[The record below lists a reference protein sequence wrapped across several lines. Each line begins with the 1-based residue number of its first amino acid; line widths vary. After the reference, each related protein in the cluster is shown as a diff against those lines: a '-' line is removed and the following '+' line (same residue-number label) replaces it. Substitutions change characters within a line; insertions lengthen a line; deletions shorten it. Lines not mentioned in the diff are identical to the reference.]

1 MLAWRLVQLL
11 TVAALV
17 WAGWRLLGHTP
28 YRIDIDVYRMGG
40 QAWLDGR
47 PLYADGVIFHTRGG
61 LDLPFTY
68 PPLAAVLFAPF
79 ALLSL
84 DGASIAITLA
94 TLVLLIV
101 ATTILLTRLDVW
113 PDPADG
119 KSPGGT
125 SHPKGRGITSE
136 PAWLRRTWL
145 AAAIV
150 APAVIYFEPIR
161 SNFDFGQINVVLM
174 TLVIAD
180 CVPRKTPWP
189 RGMLLGLAIALKL
202 TPAVFLLY
210 FVLRRDT
217 RALLV
222 TAASAAAATLAGV
235 AFAWRDSFEYWTE
248 TVRNTD
254 RIGTATLNT
263 NQNIA
268 GALARLGLG
277 EGMRFVLWTVACF
290 AVLALTV
297 WAVRRVLKAEQSV
310 LALICVA
317 MFGLVVSPV
326 SWSHHWVWVL
336 PTVLVTGIVAYRQ
349 RHVALGVVAAAGV
362 ALMIWTPIP
371 LMPEHQETAAS
382 LWRQLAGG
390 SYVWWAIAVIV
401 VSGTMSWRQTQGSDA
416 AVDEARVPAVN

>member
-1 MLAWRLVQLL
+1 MSTWRSPGGAGWGPTLAWRLFQLL
-11 TVAALV
+11 TLAALA
-17 WAGWRLLGHTP
+17 WAGWRVLGRVP
-28 YRIDIDVYRMGG
+28 YRIDVDVYRMGG

-47 PLYADGVIFHTRGG
+47 PLYADGAMFHTRGG

-68 PPLAAVLFAPF
+68 PPLAAVVFAPF

-84 DGASIAITLA
+84 EAASVAITVT

-101 ATTILLTRLDVW
+101 ALTIVLHRCDVW
-113 PDPADG
+113 S
-119 KSPGGT
+119 KT
-125 SHPKGRGITSE
+125 SVTTE
-136 PAWLRRTWL
+136 PAWLRQAWL

-150 APAVIYFEPIR
+150 APAVVYLEPIR

-180 CVPRKTPWP
+180 CVPRRTPWP

-210 FVLRRDT
+210 FVLRRDV
-217 RALLV
+217 RAVVV
-222 TAASAAAATLAGV
+222 TAVSAVVATLIGV
-235 AFAWRDSFEYWTE
+235 AFAWRDSLEYWTE

-268 GALARLGLG
+268 GALARLGLS
-277 EGMRFVLWTVACF
+277 EGPRFVLWTAACF

-297 WAVRRVLKAEQSV
+297 WAVRRVLKADEPV

-326 SWSHHWVWVL
+326 SWSHHWVWAL
-336 PTVLVTGIVAYRQ
+336 PTLLVTALVAYRR
-349 RHVALGVVAAAGV
+349 RHAALGVVAAAGF
-362 ALMIWTPIP
+362 ALMVWTPIT

-382 LWRQLAGG
+382 LWRQLVGG
-390 SYVWWAIAVIV
+390 SYVWWAIAMIV
-401 VSGTMSWRQTQGSDA
+401 VAGSLTA
-416 AVDEARVPAVN
+416 APAMRSRPVVDEAPVPAVN